1 MYNVFGDF
9 MNKKLK
15 AVILDG
21 YTENPGDL
29 SWDCIGN
36 LTDLTVYDRTP
47 EDLVIERAKDAEILI
62 VNKVKLTEEIIA
74 QLSNLKFVGTLATGY
89 NQIDGVALRKRNIPL
104 SNIPSYSTNAVAQM
118 VFAYILE
125 FVNRVSEYTASV
137 KKGDWENCKDF
148 CYWNMP
154 LFELDGKTLGIIGFG
169 KIGRRVSEIAKA
181 FGMNVLVYTPS
192 GKKDDAP
199 GVEFT
204 DMDVVLKNS
213 DFITVHC
220 PLTDKTAGLINKEFI
235 SKLKDGACV
244 INTARGGVAN
254 EDDIANAYNNI
265 NPDYQSSGFKIVLG
279 EWYSAQVYVGNY
291 TSENKTMA
299 ECPIVEIYL
308 PVDLEEDNSI
318 LTFAFPLTITEAE
331 LIANSGEP
339 TDRSDY
345 TSDDEYESDE
355 YE

>member
-1 MYNVFGDF
+1 VYNIYGDF

-29 SWDCIGN
+29 SWDPIGN

-47 EDLVIERAKDAEILI
+47 EELVIERAKEAEILI
-62 VNKVKLTEEIIA
+62 VNKVKLTEEVIS
-74 QLSNLKFVGTLATGY
+74 QLPSLKFVGTLATGY

-125 FVNRVSEYTASV
+125 SVNRVSEYTASV
-137 KKGDWENCKDF
+137 KNGDWENCKDF

-181 FGMNVLVYTPS
+181 FGMKILVYTPS

-199 GVEFT
+199 DIEFT
-204 DMDVVLKNS
+204 DIDTVLKSS

-220 PLTDKTAGLINKEFI
+220 PLTDKTAGLINDEFI
-235 SKLKDGACV
+235 AKLKDGACV

-254 EDDIANAYNNI
+254 EKDIANALKTGKLSCYCADVLSTEPPKSDNPLLTAPNCFITPHIAWAAYETRLRLMGILERNVTAFLSGNPI
-265 NPDYQSSGFKIVLG
+265 NV
-279 EWYSAQVYVGNY
+279 VN
-291 TSENKTMA
+291 
-299 ECPIVEIYL
+299 
-308 PVDLEEDNSI
+308 
-318 LTFAFPLTITEAE
+318 
-331 LIANSGEP
+331 
-339 TDRSDY
+339 
-345 TSDDEYESDE
+345 
-355 YE
+355 

>member
-1 MYNVFGDF
+1 MVFYNNIQLRSREYKIIIERKSNYVYNIFGDF
-9 MNKKLK
+9 MNKKFK

-47 EDLVIERAKDAEILI
+47 ENLVIERAKEAEILI

-74 QLSNLKFVGTLATGY
+74 QLPDLKFVGTLATGF

-125 FVNRVSEYTASV
+125 SVNRVSEYTDSV
-137 KKGDWENCKDF
+137 KSGDWANCKDF
-148 CYWNMP
+148 CYWNKP

-169 KIGRRVSEIAKA
+169 KIGRRVSELAQA

-199 GVEFT
+199 YVEFT
-204 DMDVVLKNS
+204 DIDTVLRKS

-220 PLTDKTAGLINKEFI
+220 PLTENTAGLINSDFI
-235 SKLKDGACV
+235 GKLKDGVCV

-254 EDDIANAYNNI
+254 EEDIANALKSGKLGFYCADVLSTEPPKSD
-265 NPDYQSSGFKIVLG
+265 NPLLTAPNCYITPHIAWAAYETRLRLMGIL
-279 EWYSAQVYVGNY
+279 EGNV
-291 TSENKTMA
+291 KA
-299 ECPIVEIYL
+299 F
-308 PVDLEEDNSI
+308 LEGN
-318 LTFAFPLTITEAE
+318 
-331 LIANSGEP
+331 P
-339 TDRSDY
+339 TNVVN
-345 TSDDEYESDE
+345 
-355 YE
+355 

>member
-1 MYNVFGDF
+1 MYNIFGDF
-9 MNKKLK
+9 MNDKLK

-47 EDLVIERAKDAEILI
+47 DELVIERARDAEILI

-74 QLSNLKFVGTLATGY
+74 QLPKLKFVGTLATGY

-104 SNIPSYSTNAVAQM
+104 SNIPSYSTNGVAQM
-118 VFAYILE
+118 VFAYILAS
-125 FVNRVSEYTASV
+125 VNRVSEYTASV
-137 KKGDWENCKDF
+137 KNGDWENCKDF

-154 LFELDGKTLGIIGFG
+154 LFELDGKNLGIIGFG

-199 GVEFT
+199 GIEFT
-204 DMDVVLKNS
+204 DMDTVLKNS

-220 PLTDKTAGLINKEFI
+220 PLTDKTAGLINNEFI
-235 SKLKDGACV
+235 GKLKDGACV

-254 EDDIANAYNNI
+254 EDDIANALKSGKLSCYCADVLSTEPPKSD
-265 NPDYQSSGFKIVLG
+265 NPLLTAPNCFITPHIAWAAYETRLRLMGIL
-279 EWYSAQVYVGNY
+279 EGNV
-291 TSENKTMA
+291 K
-299 ECPIVEIYL
+299 
-308 PVDLEEDNSI
+308 
-318 LTFAFPLTITEAE
+318 AFL
-331 LIANSGEP
+331 NGNP
-339 TDRSDY
+339 TNVVN
-345 TSDDEYESDE
+345 
-355 YE
+355 

>member
-1 MYNVFGDF
+1 

-29 SWDCIGN
+29 SWDCISN

-47 EDLVIERAKDAEILI
+47 DELVIERAKDAEILI
-62 VNKVKLTEEIIA
+62 VNKVKLTEEIIS
-74 QLSNLKFVGTLATGY
+74 QLPDLKFVGTLATGY
-89 NQIDGVALRKRNIPL
+89 NQIDGVALRKSNIPL

-125 FVNRVSEYTASV
+125 SVNRVSEYTDSV

-154 LFELDGKTLGIIGFG
+154 LYELDGKTLGIIGFG

-204 DMDVVLKNS
+204 DMDVVLRNS

-220 PLTDKTAGLINKEFI
+220 PLTEKTAGLINKEFI

-254 EDDIANAYNNI
+254 EDDISNALKSGKLSCYCADVLSTEPPKSD
-265 NPDYQSSGFKIVLG
+265 NPLLTAPNCFITPHIAWAAYETRLRLMGI
-279 EWYSAQVYVGNY
+279 
-291 TSENKTMA
+291 
-299 ECPIVEIYL
+299 
-308 PVDLEEDNSI
+308 LEENVK
-318 LTFAFPLTITEAE
+318 AFLDG
-331 LIANSGEP
+331 NP
-339 TDRSDY
+339 TNVVN
-345 TSDDEYESDE
+345 
-355 YE
+355 